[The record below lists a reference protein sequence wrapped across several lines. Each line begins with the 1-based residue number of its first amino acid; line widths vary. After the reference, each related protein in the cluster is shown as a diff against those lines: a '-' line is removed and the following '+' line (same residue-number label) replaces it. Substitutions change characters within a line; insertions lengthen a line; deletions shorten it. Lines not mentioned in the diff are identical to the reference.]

1 MSRQKQHAKIQ
12 PHDPG
17 KKVRLRAKKV
27 PKPGKPHQSTPHA
40 RPAPAPRTPARVSR
54 PVRKSKTA
62 ARYHSPD
69 DDSSDGSYASTNSE
83 HDLPNSSSDDS
94 VVALDVD
101 DDDVASVQ
109 SQADRYNTTSS
120 RQTTAQIRPRSSAFD
135 RQTATTSP
143 FRPTAATQ
151 VRLQIPAI
159 HRNEKITTTS
169 SRDYAAVTFLVRN
182 GPVNDLLIERGK
194 RLLQELFSGCDVD
207 PTTTSMVSLDD

>member
-27 PKPGKPHQSTPHA
+27 PKPGKPHRSTPHA
-40 RPAPAPRTPARVSR
+40 RPAPAPRTPARVSH
-54 PVRKSKTA
+54 PVRKN
-62 ARYHSPD
+62 
-69 DDSSDGSYASTNSE
+69 SSDGSYASTNNDN
-83 HDLPNSSSDDS
+83 DLPNSSSDDS

-101 DDDVASVQ
+101 DDEVASIQ
-109 SQADRYNTTSS
+109 SQTDRYNTTSS

-207 PTTTSMVSLDD
+207 PTTMSMVSLDG

>member
-27 PKPGKPHQSTPHA
+27 PKAGKPHRSTPHA

-54 PVRKSKTA
+54 PVRKN
-62 ARYHSPD
+62 
-69 DDSSDGSYASTNSE
+69 SSDGSYASTNNDN
-83 HDLPNSSSDDS
+83 DLPNSSSDDS

-101 DDDVASVQ
+101 DDEVASIQ
-109 SQADRYNTTSS
+109 SQTDRYNTTSS
-120 RQTTAQIRPRSSAFD
+120 RQTTAQIRPRCSAFD

>member
-27 PKPGKPHQSTPHA
+27 PKPGKPHRSTPHA

-54 PVRKSKTA
+54 PVRKN
-62 ARYHSPD
+62 
-69 DDSSDGSYASTNSE
+69 SSDGSYASTNNDN
-83 HDLPNSSSDDS
+83 DLPNSSSDDS

-101 DDDVASVQ
+101 DDEVASIQ
-109 SQADRYNTTSS
+109 SQTDRYNTTSS
-120 RQTTAQIRPRSSAFD
+120 RQTTAQLIRPRSSAFD

-169 SRDYAAVTFLVRN
+169 SRDYAAVIFLVRN

>member
-17 KKVRLRAKKV
+17 KKVRLRAKKA
-27 PKPGKPHQSTPHA
+27 PQSGKPHRSTPSA
-40 RPAPAPRTPARVSR
+40 RPAPAPRTPAQVSR
-54 PVRKSKTA
+54 TVRKSNTA
-62 ARYHSPD
+62 ARYRSTD
-69 DDSSDGSYASTNSE
+69 DDSSDGPYASTNNDN
-83 HDLPNSSSDDS
+83 DLADSSSDDS

-101 DDDVASVQ
+101 DDEVASIQ
-109 SQADRYNTTSS
+109 SQGNRYNTTSS

>member
-12 PHDPG
+12 PPDPG
-17 KKVRLRAKKV
+17 KKVRLRAKKA
-27 PKPGKPHQSTPHA
+27 PQSGKPHRSTPYA
-40 RPAPAPRTPARVSR
+40 RPAPAPQTPARVTR
-54 PVRKSKTA
+54 PVRKTKTA
-62 ARYHSPD
+62 ARYHSTD
-69 DDSSDGSYASTNSE
+69 DDSSDGLYATTNNDN
-83 HDLPNSSSDDS
+83 DLPNSSSDDS

-101 DDDVASVQ
+101 DDEVASIQ
-109 SQADRYNTTSS
+109 SRANRYNATSS

-194 RLLQELFSGCDVD
+194 RLLQELFSGCDID

>member
-1 MSRQKQHAKIQ
+1 MSRQKQHGKIQ

-27 PKPGKPHQSTPHA
+27 PKPGKPHRSTPHA
-40 RPAPAPRTPARVSR
+40 RPAPAPRTPARVFR
-54 PVRKSKTA
+54 PVRKN
-62 ARYHSPD
+62 
-69 DDSSDGSYASTNSE
+69 SSDGSYASTNNDN
-83 HDLPNSSSDDS
+83 DLPNSSSDDS

-101 DDDVASVQ
+101 DDEVASIQ
-109 SQADRYNTTSS
+109 SQTDRYNTTSS

-135 RQTATTSP
+135 RPTATTSP